1 MAALAAGME
10 DPFCLIASLGS
21 IFKNR
26 RELALE
32 NRDKSLRFLSGLALT
47 VAAEKGSAVLGFSL
61 PSVEESWLRSLIGV
75 KPDTVVR

>member
-10 DPFCLIASLGS
+10 DLFCLIASLRS
-21 IFKNR
+21 LFKNR

-32 NRDKSLRFLSGLALT
+32 NRDKSLRFLPDSLSP
-47 VAAEKGSAVLGFSL
+47 VAAKKGSAVLGFSL
-61 PSVEESWLRSLIGV
+61 RVWRNWRESLIVV